1 VGFVTIRDSYNIE
14 EYRNVGNIR
23 ASTGRDKM
31 QTFDTL
37 GTLNVAQAP
46 VPMSQFNTSELR
58 EWAKITESNLRHA
71 EAVLDAA
78 APGDKWA
85 MQNWTDALNQH
96 HAVIQALVV

>member
-1 VGFVTIRDSYNIE
+1 
-14 EYRNVGNIR
+14 
-23 ASTGRDKM
+23 M

-58 EWAKITESNLRHA
+58 DWAKITESNLRHA

-85 MQNWTDALNQH
+85 MQNWTEALNEH
-96 HAVIQALVV
+96 HAVIKAMGV